1 MRDDARLMVA
11 AMPFPC
17 RPLMYDAASFPVR
30 NGSSENDSKFRPPRG
45 PRCRQTVGA
54 NRTCADL
61 ALVSSAK
68 CSPTSCRSFL
78 SHVAASDTPHGKRA
92 AYISMS
98 VDQQRLKVKQSYT
111 CSSFE
116 DCTASTIWSI
126 RRFDVGY
133 AFRRD
138 SYRSPV
144 ICCPQEGYL

>member
-1 MRDDARLMVA
+1 VTRDDARLMVA

-68 CSPTSCRSFL
+68 CSPTSYRSFL

-98 VDQQRLKVKQSYT
+98 VDQQRQKFNNLTRVPALKIAPRAPFGPSDVLMLGMP
-111 CSSFE
+111 
-116 DCTASTIWSI
+116 
-126 RRFDVGY
+126 FDGIATVL
-133 AFRRD
+133 
-138 SYRSPV
+138 
-144 ICCPQEGYL
+144 Q